1 MVVPPLDLEPPL
13 DLVVVDLVD
22 DLGGLQVE
30 RERVVLVDLV
40 VGVVGVVVLVLLV
53 LLGELVLVSRVVV
66 IVPSLFRT
74 DRVFVVVVLE
84 EVLVGRLVLQVLLVL
99 LDVFRLAFERVLETV
114 LKALRLAKLVVRQL
128 EVLFLEFLYPL
139 I

>member
-1 MVVPPLDLEPPL
+1 M
-13 DLVVVDLVD
+13 
-22 DLGGLQVE
+22 
-30 RERVVLVDLV
+30 
-40 VGVVGVVVLVLLV
+40 VGVVVLALLV

-84 EVLVGRLVLQVLLVL
+84 EVLVGRLVLYVLLVL

-114 LKALRLAKLVVRQL
+114 LKALRLAKLVVR
-128 EVLFLEFLYPL
+128 
-139 I
+139 

>member
-1 MVVPPLDLEPPL
+1 MRMVVPPLDLEPPL

-22 DLGGLQVE
+22 DLGVLYVE
-30 RERVVLVDLV
+30 RERVVLVDL
-40 VGVVGVVVLVLLV
+40 VVGVVVLVLLV

-84 EVLVGRLVLQVLLVL
+84 EDLVGRLVL
-99 LDVFRLAFERVLETV
+99 
-114 LKALRLAKLVVRQL
+114 
-128 EVLFLEFLYPL
+128 
-139 I
+139 

>member
-1 MVVPPLDLEPPL
+1 MRMVPPPLDLDPPL

-22 DLGGLQVE
+22 DLGVLYVE
-30 RERVVLVDLV
+30 RERVVLVDL
-40 VGVVGVVVLVLLV
+40 VVGVVVLVLLV

-84 EVLVGRLVLQVLLVL
+84 EDLVGRLVL
-99 LDVFRLAFERVLETV
+99 
-114 LKALRLAKLVVRQL
+114 
-128 EVLFLEFLYPL
+128 
-139 I
+139 

>member
-1 MVVPPLDLEPPL
+1 MVDPPALDLEPPL
-13 DLVVVDLVD
+13 DLVD
-22 DLGGLQVE
+22 DLAGLYVE

-84 EVLVGRLVLQVLLVL
+84 EVLVGRLVL
-99 LDVFRLAFERVLETV
+99 
-114 LKALRLAKLVVRQL
+114 
-128 EVLFLEFLYPL
+128 
-139 I
+139 

>member
-13 DLVVVDLVD
+13 DLVD
-22 DLGGLQVE
+22 DLAGLYVE
-30 RERVVLVDLV
+30 RERVVLVVL
-40 VGVVGVVVLVLLV
+40 VVGVVVLALLV

-84 EVLVGRLVLQVLLVL
+84 EVLVGRLVL
-99 LDVFRLAFERVLETV
+99 
-114 LKALRLAKLVVRQL
+114 
-128 EVLFLEFLYPL
+128 
-139 I
+139 

>member
-1 MVVPPLDLEPPL
+1 
-13 DLVVVDLVD
+13 
-22 DLGGLQVE
+22 
-30 RERVVLVDLV
+30 
-40 VGVVGVVVLVLLV
+40 VVGVVVLALLV

-84 EVLVGRLVLQVLLVL
+84 EVLVGRLVLYVLLVL

-114 LKALRLAKLVVRQL
+114 LKALRLAKLVVR
-128 EVLFLEFLYPL
+128 
-139 I
+139 

>member
-1 MVVPPLDLEPPL
+1 MVPPPLDLEPQL

-22 DLGGLQVE
+22 DLGVLYVE
-30 RERVVLVDLV
+30 RERVVLVDL
-40 VGVVGVVVLVLLV
+40 VVGVVVLVLLV

-84 EVLVGRLVLQVLLVL
+84 EVLVGRLVL
-99 LDVFRLAFERVLETV
+99 
-114 LKALRLAKLVVRQL
+114 
-128 EVLFLEFLYPL
+128 
-139 I
+139 

>member
-1 MVVPPLDLEPPL
+1 MVA
-13 DLVVVDLVD
+13 
-22 DLGGLQVE
+22 
-30 RERVVLVDLV
+30 
-40 VGVVGVVVLVLLV
+40 VVVLALLV

-84 EVLVGRLVLQVLLVL
+84 EVLVGRLVLYVLLVL

-114 LKALRLAKLVVRQL
+114 LKALRLAKLVVR
-128 EVLFLEFLYPL
+128 
-139 I
+139 

>member
-22 DLGGLQVE
+22 DLGVLYVE
-30 RERVVLVDLV
+30 RERVVLVDL
-40 VGVVGVVVLVLLV
+40 VVGVVVLVLLV

-84 EVLVGRLVLQVLLVL
+84 EDLVGRLVL
-99 LDVFRLAFERVLETV
+99 
-114 LKALRLAKLVVRQL
+114 
-128 EVLFLEFLYPL
+128 
-139 I
+139 

>member
-1 MVVPPLDLEPPL
+1 M
-13 DLVVVDLVD
+13 
-22 DLGGLQVE
+22 
-30 RERVVLVDLV
+30 
-40 VGVVGVVVLVLLV
+40 VGVVVLALLV

-84 EVLVGRLVLQVLLVL
+84 EVLVGRLVLYVLLVL

-114 LKALRLAKLVVRQL
+114 LKPAVFGVWARV
-128 EVLFLEFLYPL
+128 
-139 I
+139 

>member
-1 MVVPPLDLEPPL
+1 MRMVPPPLDLEPPL

-22 DLGGLQVE
+22 DLGVLYVE
-30 RERVVLVDLV
+30 RERVVLVDL
-40 VGVVGVVVLVLLV
+40 VVGVVVLVLLV

-84 EVLVGRLVLQVLLVL
+84 EVLVGRLVL
-99 LDVFRLAFERVLETV
+99 
-114 LKALRLAKLVVRQL
+114 
-128 EVLFLEFLYPL
+128 
-139 I
+139 

>member
-1 MVVPPLDLEPPL
+1 
-13 DLVVVDLVD
+13 
-22 DLGGLQVE
+22 
-30 RERVVLVDLV
+30 
-40 VGVVGVVVLVLLV
+40 VVGVVVLVLLV

-84 EVLVGRLVLQVLLVL
+84 EVLVGRLVLYVLLVL

-114 LKALRLAKLVVRQL
+114 LKALRLAKLVVR
-128 EVLFLEFLYPL
+128 
-139 I
+139 